1 MQAYANMRFPTKGIE
16 LTQFVLL
23 EILGVLSFELLGL
36 DHFGRFSTK
45 ICEIQ
50 VRLWNKEF

>member
-1 MQAYANMRFPTKGIE
+1 MLKCGFPTKGIE